1 MNFVLPRG
9 SSLGLYARK
18 NAIPTLTL
26 NDIRD
31 VLSGYRN
38 SMVAASAEASSR
50 HSRSIVRLPVMIL
63 VPCHQNFEKFLPQE
77 KILLLSKELFQKEG
91 FLKLF
96 VPLQTKLANLS
107 SSLNHIHK
115 FRLTF
120 PSSVRWSLTVY
131 FYHEKRG
138 SRPTFHSQENS
149 LDFLFSLCRFVIV
162 FLFYFVAD
170 SDPFNELL
178 LGARPL
184 VPLPL

>member
-1 MNFVLPRG
+1 MLLKLILSLQFHQKESSYVEMNFVLPRG

-120 PSSVRWSLTVY
+120 QSSVRWSLTV
-131 FYHEKRG
+131 FVNANRIYHEKA
-138 SRPTFHSQENS
+138 SRPTF
-149 LDFLFSLCRFVIV
+149 
-162 FLFYFVAD
+162 
-170 SDPFNELL
+170 
-178 LGARPL
+178 
-184 VPLPL
+184 LPRKQSRLSVLIM